1 MGEKMKCYLDS
12 LDSFYS
18 INHEKQASKNKPKDN
33 NETIGKISL
42 ILIIAFVVYII
53 WTIIDA
59 YVYAFPYL
67 EYSGYTVDMNI
78 RYPENW
84 VYNEYGGGIFSNDD
98 YSTVFV
104 PSSEVSF
111 LSNLTASFP
120 DANIQIGKQRDL
132 PYKNMPLDLY
142 FDYEKKLKISQGYNI
157 TNTGKTNLSD
167 GRPAY
172 EIDAVNN
179 DVQDK
184 TIVVLMN
191 KNPESYYFVYSA
203 KPDKFNTYLSIAQQM
218 FKTLSFK

>member
-132 PYKNMPLDLY
+132 PYKNMPSI
-142 FDYEKKLKISQGYNI
+142 FISIMKKN
-157 TNTGKTNLSD
+157 
-167 GRPAY
+167 
-172 EIDAVNN
+172 
-179 DVQDK
+179 
-184 TIVVLMN
+184 
-191 KNPESYYFVYSA
+191 
-203 KPDKFNTYLSIAQQM
+203 
-218 FKTLSFK
+218 